1 MNLDLALLALTAL
14 LGALGAYTGAIKQ
27 LSQWIGL
34 AAAYLLGK
42 PLAAA
47 LAPLLAPRL
56 PLPASLAPAVAA
68 LVLLPLLYFGVGRGS
83 LWALKRLLAGRE
95 KTRGDRVAGFAM
107 GSGKAAAL
115 SFLCLSL
122 VFAFEEPLTSAGW
135 DLPGLAADSRAAAF
149 ARAHNLFS
157 VVALPQLEQAK
168 KMAAARSDPQA
179 ALALLNDPSLQGMMS
194 DPGIKALMQDPALK
208 AMLADPGALQ
218 RGELPAGVTALMD
231 NPEVKKL
238 LEDPEIAKKLAELQ
252 GPK

>member
-1 MNLDLALLALTAL
+1 MNLDLALLALVAL

-56 PLPASLAPAVAA
+56 PLPSSMAPAVAA
-68 LVLLPLLYFGVGRGS
+68 LLLLPILYFGVGRGS
-83 LWALKRLLAGRE
+83 LWALKKLLAGRE
-95 KTRGDRVAGFAM
+95 KTRGDRFAGFAM
-107 GSGKAAAL
+107 GAGKAGAL
-115 SFLCLSL
+115 AFLCLSL

-135 DLPGLAADSRAAAF
+135 DMGALAADSRAAAF

-157 VVALPQLEQAK
+157 VLELPAVAQAK
-168 KMAAARSDPQA
+168 KLAQARQDPQA
-179 ALALLNDPSLQGMMS
+179 LLGLLEDPALKGM
-194 DPGIKALMQDPALK
+194 MQDPALK
-208 AMLADPGALQ
+208 AMMSDPAFKAMLADPAALQ

-231 NPEVKKL
+231 NPEIKKL
-238 LEDPEIAKKLAELQ
+238 LDDPELAKKLAELQ
-252 GPK
+252 GR